1 MEEKNQQEKM
11 AIVRQVE
18 LFENAFN
25 KAKENGGMWLD
36 NDGRKAP
43 KLYLKPLQ
51 ISAFNA
57 IILGM
62 HSDQNGYKT
71 NQYTLFSEANTKEK
85 EGVRMTKY
93 VLKRLLY
100 MVIVFLLVS
109 LLMYSIYNLIPT
121 DPARAQLE
129 PMKTT
134 LKPEEYEQRYQ
145 MLRQQMGL
153 DDPLIVR
160 YLRWIGFWPDVNGEL
175 NGMLQGNFGYSQ
187 IYKTDVANVLPS
199 RMLNTIYINI
209 FSTLVALA
217 ITIPLGIYCAVH
229 KRSKSDNAVQVLSI
243 VGYSI
248 PVYIIA
254 LIFIWLFAVTLRWL
268 PVFGMQTPGNNF
280 TGFRAFLDKV
290 YYMTL
295 PVLVMT
301 VGSLGGMTRYVRAA
315 MIEALSMDYIR
326 TARAKGLREKV
337 VVYSHA
343 WRNALLPV
351 ITVLIGW
358 FISIFSGS
366 LIIEQMFALNGMGQ
380 LYYQGLM
387 NNDFELALA
396 IQMFYVLIALVGQ
409 LITDLSYG
417 IVDPRV
423 RVNK

>member
-1 MEEKNQQEKM
+1 MK
-11 AIVRQVE
+11 
-18 LFENAFN
+18 
-25 KAKENGGMWLD
+25 
-36 NDGRKAP
+36 
-43 KLYLKPLQ
+43 
-51 ISAFNA
+51 
-57 IILGM
+57 
-62 HSDQNGYKT
+62 
-71 NQYTLFSEANTKEK
+71 K
-85 EGVRMTKY
+85 EGMRMTKY

-121 DPARAQLE
+121 DPARAELE
-129 PMKTT
+129 PMKNT
-134 LKPEEYEQRYQ
+134 LTPTEYEARYQ
-145 MLRQQMGL
+145 ALRAEMGL
-153 DDPLIVR
+153 DDPLIIR
-160 YLRWIGFWPDVNGEL
+160 YLRWFGFWPDVDGKV

-187 IYKTDVANVLPS
+187 KYKTDVINILPS

-217 ITIPLGIYCAVH
+217 ITIPLGIACAVH
-229 KRSKSDNAVQVLSI
+229 KRGKLDNTVQVLSI

-254 LIFIWLFAVTLRWL
+254 LVFIWLFAVTLRWL
-268 PVFGMQTPGNNF
+268 PVVGMETPGNNF
-280 TGFRAFLDKV
+280 TGWRAFWDKI

-315 MIEALSMDYIR
+315 MIESLSMDYIR
-326 TARAKGLREKV
+326 TARAKGLRERV
-337 VVYSHA
+337 VIYSHA

-366 LIIEQMFALNGMGQ
+366 LIIEQMFGLNGMGQ

-387 NNDFELALA
+387 NNDYELALA

>member
-1 MEEKNQQEKM
+1 
-11 AIVRQVE
+11 
-18 LFENAFN
+18 
-25 KAKENGGMWLD
+25 
-36 NDGRKAP
+36 
-43 KLYLKPLQ
+43 
-51 ISAFNA
+51 
-57 IILGM
+57 
-62 HSDQNGYKT
+62 
-71 NQYTLFSEANTKEK
+71 
-85 EGVRMTKY
+85 MTKY

-129 PMKTT
+129 PMKTS
-134 LKPEEYEQRYQ
+134 LKPAEYEQRYQ

-160 YLRWIGFWPDVNGEL
+160 YLRWIGFWPDVNGKL
-175 NGMLQGNFGYSQ
+175 DGMLQGNFGYSQ

-229 KRSKSDNAVQVLSI
+229 KRSKTDNAVQVLSI

-295 PVLVMT
+295 LVLVMT
-301 VGSLGGMTRYVRAA
+301 VGSLGGMTCYVRAA

-337 VVYSHA
+337 VIYSHA

-366 LIIEQMFALNGMGQ
+366 VIIENTFSLNGMGK
-380 LYYQGLM
+380 LYWAGLS
-387 NNDFELALA
+387 NLDFELVLA
-396 IQMFYVLIALVGQ
+396 IQMFYTIVALIGSL
-409 LITDLSYG
+409 LMDISYG
-417 IVDPRV
+417 LVDPRV
-423 RVNK
+423 RVDK

>member
-1 MEEKNQQEKM
+1 
-11 AIVRQVE
+11 
-18 LFENAFN
+18 
-25 KAKENGGMWLD
+25 
-36 NDGRKAP
+36 
-43 KLYLKPLQ
+43 
-51 ISAFNA
+51 
-57 IILGM
+57 
-62 HSDQNGYKT
+62 
-71 NQYTLFSEANTKEK
+71 
-85 EGVRMTKY
+85 MTKY

-134 LKPEEYEQRYQ
+134 LKPAEYEQRYQ
-145 MLRQQMGL
+145 MLREQMGL
-153 DDPLIVR
+153 NDPLIVR
-160 YLRWIGFWPDVNGEL
+160 YLRWIGFWPDVNGKF

-187 IYKTDVANVLPS
+187 IYKTDVASVLPA
-199 RMLNTIYINI
+199 RMRNTIFINI

-217 ITIPLGIYCAVH
+217 ITIPLGIHCAVH
-229 KRSKSDNAVQVLSI
+229 KRSKTDNTVQVLSI
-243 VGYSI
+243 IGYSI

-254 LIFIWLFAVTLRWL
+254 LIFIWLFAVTLGWL

-280 TGFRAFLDKV
+280 TGFRAFIDRV
-290 YYMTL
+290 YYMIL

-337 VVYSHA
+337 VIYSHA

-380 LYYQGLM
+380 LYYQGLI

>member
-1 MEEKNQQEKM
+1 
-11 AIVRQVE
+11 
-18 LFENAFN
+18 
-25 KAKENGGMWLD
+25 
-36 NDGRKAP
+36 
-43 KLYLKPLQ
+43 
-51 ISAFNA
+51 
-57 IILGM
+57 
-62 HSDQNGYKT
+62 
-71 NQYTLFSEANTKEK
+71 
-85 EGVRMTKY
+85 MTKY
-93 VLKRLLY
+93 VLKRLVY

-129 PMKTT
+129 PLKTT
-134 LKPEEYEQRYQ
+134 LTPTEYETRYQ
-145 MLRQQMGL
+145 ALRTEMGL

-160 YLRWIGFWPDVNGEL
+160 YLRWFGFWPDVDGEL

-187 IYKTDVANVLPS
+187 IYKTNVSNVLPA

-254 LIFIWLFAVTLRWL
+254 LLFIWLFAVTLKLL

-280 TGFRAFLDKV
+280 TGFRAFLDMV